1 MRGVNAVAP
10 NPAEAANTSSHVLAP
25 TRQAPPGCRV
35 EKSCGHINR
44 GCICVGFLCLC
55 GRYHRAHRGGV
66 EWVITEAKEEERKKG
81 VKTKKQTQTK
91 IRKTDQVQIH
101 AIGHDNPHCHGDVN
115 YQRGRRGQQR
125 GVKKEAR
132 RFAIFS
138 RVGFGLWAHNLTP
151 L

>member
-81 VKTKKQTQTK
+81 CQNKKTNSNKNTQNRPSANSCYWTRQSALSRRRKLPTREKRATTGGEKKRQDALQ
-91 IRKTDQVQIH
+91 
-101 AIGHDNPHCHGDVN
+101 
-115 YQRGRRGQQR
+115 
-125 GVKKEAR
+125 
-132 RFAIFS
+132 FFS
-138 RVGFGLWAHNLTP
+138 RVGFGL
-151 L
+151 